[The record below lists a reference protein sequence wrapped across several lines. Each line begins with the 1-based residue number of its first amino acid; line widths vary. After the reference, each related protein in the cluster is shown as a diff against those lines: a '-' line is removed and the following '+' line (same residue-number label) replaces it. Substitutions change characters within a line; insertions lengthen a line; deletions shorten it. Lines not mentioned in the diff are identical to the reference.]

1 MGANCVS
8 HGKPCGQPG
17 EAYRSPRTPKDED
30 DVSRLTM
37 WRHDVEALKE
47 EALKRQQRRDQEAAA
62 RQARIEAA
70 EKVADE
76 AQRPRQ
82 VNGGGTLPLQT
93 AQTNKASHEKPQEN
107 PHSSKQEG
115 DRRDAEIAKAPK
127 QSEVTKVHSAASG
140 SPVLPLGAVT
150 SRAQSPAVEVN
161 EVKDVDEVLSKA
173 QDPSQVRYLL
183 EVKIVSAVK
192 LPETGDRPFVVG
204 LARCNNPVKFR
215 TKSSSSREKA
225 VWNQASKL
233 QIGRGDFLTFRV
245 QDADLD
251 DTAFF
256 ARATLDFDRMVPSGF
271 EDEIPL
277 EDSSGNQVPGGGI
290 KVRVRVQGA
299 FSATGQ
305 EA

>member
-37 WRHDVEALKE
+37 WQHDVEALKE
-47 EALKRQQRRDQEAAA
+47 EALKRQQRREQEAAA

-82 VNGGGTLPLQT
+82 VNGGGTLPMQT
-93 AQTNKASHEKPQEN
+93 AQTNKASREQPQEN
-107 PHSSKQEG
+107 PSSKQEG
-115 DRRDAEIAKAPK
+115 DRRNAETMKAKE
-127 QSEVTKVHSAASG
+127 SEATKAHSAASG

-150 SRAQSPAVEVN
+150 SRAQSPAV

-204 LARCNNPVKFR
+204 LARCNNPVKLR
-215 TKSSSSREKA
+215 TKSSSSRDKA

-251 DTAFF
+251 DTASFF
-256 ARATLDFDRMVPSGF
+256 AKATLDFDRMVPSGF

>member
-8 HGKPCGQPG
+8 HGKPCAQPG

-37 WRHDVEALKE
+37 WQHDVEALKE

-115 DRRDAEIAKAPK
+115 DRRDAEMAKAPK

>member
-1 MGANCVS
+1 M
-8 HGKPCGQPG
+8 
-17 EAYRSPRTPKDED
+17 
-30 DVSRLTM
+30 
-37 WRHDVEALKE
+37 
-47 EALKRQQRRDQEAAA
+47 KRQQRRDQEAAA

-115 DRRDAEIAKAPK
+115 DRRDAEMAKAPK

-161 EVKDVDEVLSKA
+161 DVKDVDEVLSKA